1 MTNLIF
7 ILIFKDPKLCWVTT
21 RTFHILFELILK
33 IIKKKIIDNIIIT
46 NIIVIVYIIIINIIT
61 IKINIIN

>member
-33 IIKKKIIDNIIIT
+33 IIKKKIIDNIIT